1 MISNYYFT
9 PMLPSFVCEVTL
21 GYMLAYRNCKCA
33 EQLKFKITIC
43 GSYNMGK
50 PDIIY
55 EDNDIIVCYKP
66 AGIATQTRRIGQQ
79 DMESFIR
86 NYRAAKNE
94 PPYVGI
100 VHRLDQ
106 PVEGVMVFAKN
117 QKAAASLSRQIKE
130 HTTEKYY
137 RAASRG
143 QGVSGTAVEEEEAWH
158 TLTDY
163 ISFDKRTNTSKITS
177 EKDRLAKKAVLQYR
191 VISVTPDRDSS
202 QNECIRTEFDI
213 KLLTGRHHQIRLQL
227 AHIGYP
233 LIGDTKYGKPA
244 SNNSGTGSKSGRTG
258 GGVREQLA
266 LCSYKLVFDHPA
278 TGERMTFELP

>member
-1 MISNYYFT
+1 
-9 PMLPSFVCEVTL
+9 
-21 GYMLAYRNCKCA
+21 
-33 EQLKFKITIC
+33 
-43 GSYNMGK
+43 MGK

-137 RAASRG
+137 RAESRG
-143 QGVSGTAVEEEEAWH
+143 QGVSGAAVEEEEAWH

-266 LCSYKLVFDHPA
+266 LCSYKIVFDHPA

>member
-1 MISNYYFT
+1 
-9 PMLPSFVCEVTL
+9 MLPSFVCEVTL

-55 EDNDIIVCYKP
+55 EDNDIIICYKP

-100 VHRLDQ
+100 VPGPAQ

-143 QGVSGTAVEEEEAWH
+143 QGVSGTDKKEDNHAPAWH

-191 VISVTPDRDSS
+191 VISVTPDRDGS

-233 LIGDTKYGKPA
+233 LIGDTKYRKPA
-244 SNNSGTGSKSGRTG
+244 SNNSGMGSKSGRTG

>member
-1 MISNYYFT
+1 
-9 PMLPSFVCEVTL
+9 MLPSFVCEVTL
-21 GYMLAYRNCKCA
+21 GYMLAYRNCKCD
-33 EQLKFKITIC
+33 EQLKFTIIIC

-55 EDNDIIVCYKP
+55 EDNDIIVCCKP

-266 LCSYKLVFDHPA
+266 LCSYKIVFDHPA

>member
-55 EDNDIIVCYKP
+55 EDNDIIICYKP

-94 PPYVGI
+94 PPYVC
-100 VHRLDQ
+100 LLYTSD
-106 PVEGVMVFAKN
+106 
-117 QKAAASLSRQIKE
+117 AA
-130 HTTEKYY
+130 
-137 RAASRG
+137 
-143 QGVSGTAVEEEEAWH
+143 
-158 TLTDY
+158 D
-163 ISFDKRTNTSKITS
+163 
-177 EKDRLAKKAVLQYR
+177 
-191 VISVTPDRDSS
+191 
-202 QNECIRTEFDI
+202 
-213 KLLTGRHHQIRLQL
+213 
-227 AHIGYP
+227 
-233 LIGDTKYGKPA
+233 
-244 SNNSGTGSKSGRTG
+244 
-258 GGVREQLA
+258 
-266 LCSYKLVFDHPA
+266 
-278 TGERMTFELP
+278 EL

>member
-1 MISNYYFT
+1 
-9 PMLPSFVCEVTL
+9 MLPSFVCEVTL

-106 PVEGVMVFAKN
+106 PVEGVMVFAKY
-117 QKAAASLSRQIKE
+117 QKAAASLSRQI
-130 HTTEKYY
+130 
-137 RAASRG
+137 RISLI
-143 QGVSGTAVEEEEAWH
+143 WH
-158 TLTDY
+158 N
-163 ISFDKRTNTSKITS
+163 ISQKTV
-177 EKDRLAKKAVLQYR
+177 KKCGYVMCLCLESPR
-191 VISVTPDRDSS
+191 MRD
-202 QNECIRTEFDI
+202 I
-213 KLLTGRHHQIRLQL
+213 
-227 AHIGYP
+227 
-233 LIGDTKYGKPA
+233 
-244 SNNSGTGSKSGRTG
+244 
-258 GGVREQLA
+258 
-266 LCSYKLVFDHPA
+266 
-278 TGERMTFELP
+278 

>member
-1 MISNYYFT
+1 
-9 PMLPSFVCEVTL
+9 
-21 GYMLAYRNCKCA
+21 
-33 EQLKFKITIC
+33 
-43 GSYNMGK
+43 MGK

-143 QGVSGTAVEEEEAWH
+143 QGVSGTDKKEDNHASAWH

-227 AHIGYP
+227 ANIGYP

>member
-1 MISNYYFT
+1 
-9 PMLPSFVCEVTL
+9 
-21 GYMLAYRNCKCA
+21 
-33 EQLKFKITIC
+33 
-43 GSYNMGK
+43 MGK

-55 EDNDIIVCYKP
+55 EDNDIIICYKP

-137 RAASRG
+137 HAASRG
-143 QGVSGTAVEEEEAWH
+143 HGVSGADKKEDNHDPAWH

-177 EKDRLAKKAVLQYR
+177 VKDKLAKKQCF
-191 VISVTPDRDSS
+191 S
-202 QNECIRTEFDI
+202 
-213 KLLTGRHHQIRLQL
+213 TG
-227 AHIGYP
+227 
-233 LIGDTKYGKPA
+233 
-244 SNNSGTGSKSGRTG
+244 
-258 GGVREQLA
+258 
-266 LCSYKLVFDHPA
+266 
-278 TGERMTFELP
+278 

>member
-1 MISNYYFT
+1 
-9 PMLPSFVCEVTL
+9 
-21 GYMLAYRNCKCA
+21 
-33 EQLKFKITIC
+33 
-43 GSYNMGK
+43 MGK

-55 EDNDIIVCYKP
+55 EDNDIIVCCKP

-143 QGVSGTAVEEEEAWH
+143 QGVSGTAVEDEEAWH

-163 ISFDKRTNTSKITS
+163 ISFDKLTNTSKITS
-177 EKDRLAKKAVLQYR
+177 EKDKLAKKAVLQYR
-191 VISVTPDRDSS
+191 IIS
-202 QNECIRTEFDI
+202 NECNKTEFDI

-227 AHIGYP
+227 ANIGYP

-244 SNNSGTGSKSGRTG
+244 SNNSGTGSKSGRTR

-266 LCSYKLVFDHPA
+266 LCSYKIVFDHPA

>member
-1 MISNYYFT
+1 
-9 PMLPSFVCEVTL
+9 MLPSFVCEVTL
-21 GYMLAYRNCKCA
+21 GYMLAYRNCKCD
-33 EQLKFKITIC
+33 EQLKFTIIIC

-143 QGVSGTAVEEEEAWH
+143 QGVSGAAVEEEEAWH

-227 AHIGYP
+227 ANIGYP

>member
-1 MISNYYFT
+1 
-9 PMLPSFVCEVTL
+9 
-21 GYMLAYRNCKCA
+21 
-33 EQLKFKITIC
+33 
-43 GSYNMGK
+43 MGK

-143 QGVSGTAVEEEEAWH
+143 QGVSGADKEEDNKEDNH
-158 TLTDY
+158 DLHGILSQI
-163 ISFDKRTNTSKITS
+163 ISLSTSVPIHLKS
-177 EKDRLAKKAVLQYR
+177 QAKK
-191 VISVTPDRDSS
+191 
-202 QNECIRTEFDI
+202 
-213 KLLTGRHHQIRLQL
+213 TGRQKKQCF
-227 AHIGYP
+227 
-233 LIGDTKYGKPA
+233 
-244 SNNSGTGSKSGRTG
+244 STG
-258 GGVREQLA
+258 
-266 LCSYKLVFDHPA
+266 
-278 TGERMTFELP
+278 

>member
-1 MISNYYFT
+1 
-9 PMLPSFVCEVTL
+9 MLPSFVCEVTL

-33 EQLKFKITIC
+33 EQLKVTITIC

-55 EDNDIIVCYKP
+55 EDNDIIICYKP

-143 QGVSGTAVEEEEAWH
+143 QGVSGTDKKEDNHAPAWH

-191 VISVTPDRDSS
+191 VISVTPDRDGS

-233 LIGDTKYGKPA
+233 LIGDTKYRKPA
-244 SNNSGTGSKSGRTG
+244 SNNSGMGSKSGRTG

>member
-1 MISNYYFT
+1 
-9 PMLPSFVCEVTL
+9 MLPSFVCEVTL
-21 GYMLAYRNCKCA
+21 GYMLAYRNCKCD
-33 EQLKFKITIC
+33 EQLKFTIIIC

-191 VISVTPDRDSS
+191 VISVTPDRDGS

-244 SNNSGTGSKSGRTG
+244 SNNSGMGSKSGRTG

>member
-1 MISNYYFT
+1 
-9 PMLPSFVCEVTL
+9 MLPSFVCEVTL
-21 GYMLAYRNCKCA
+21 GYMLAYRNCKCD
-33 EQLKFKITIC
+33 EQLKFTIIIC

-94 PPYVGI
+94 PLYVGI

-266 LCSYKLVFDHPA
+266 LCSYKIVFDHPA

>member
-1 MISNYYFT
+1 
-9 PMLPSFVCEVTL
+9 
-21 GYMLAYRNCKCA
+21 
-33 EQLKFKITIC
+33 
-43 GSYNMGK
+43 MGK

-55 EDNDIIVCYKP
+55 EHNDIIVCCKP

-137 RAASRG
+137 HAASRG
-143 QGVSGTAVEEEEAWH
+143 HGVSGADKKEDNHAPAWH

-163 ISFDKRTNTSKITS
+163 IFFDKRTNTSKITS

-233 LIGDTKYGKPA
+233 LIGDTKYGGDTA
-244 SNNSGTGSKSGRTG
+244 
-258 GGVREQLA
+258 REQLA
-266 LCSYKLVFDHPA
+266 LCSYKIVFDHPA

>member
-1 MISNYYFT
+1 
-9 PMLPSFVCEVTL
+9 MLPSFVCEVTL
-21 GYMLAYRNCKCA
+21 GYMLAYRNCKCD
-33 EQLKFKITIC
+33 EQLKFTIIIC

-143 QGVSGTAVEEEEAWH
+143 QGVSGAAVEEEEAWH

-244 SNNSGTGSKSGRTG
+244 SNKSGTGSKSGRTG

-266 LCSYKLVFDHPA
+266 LCSYKIVFDHPA

>member
-1 MISNYYFT
+1 
-9 PMLPSFVCEVTL
+9 
-21 GYMLAYRNCKCA
+21 
-33 EQLKFKITIC
+33 
-43 GSYNMGK
+43 MGK

-191 VISVTPDRDSS
+191 VISVIPDRDSS

-266 LCSYKLVFDHPA
+266 LCSYKIVFDHPA

>member
-1 MISNYYFT
+1 
-9 PMLPSFVCEVTL
+9 
-21 GYMLAYRNCKCA
+21 
-33 EQLKFKITIC
+33 
-43 GSYNMGK
+43 MGK

-117 QKAAASLSRQIKE
+117 QKAAASLSRQINKE
-130 HTTEKYY
+130 EDNKEDNHDL
-137 RAASRG
+137 
-143 QGVSGTAVEEEEAWH
+143 AWH

-177 EKDRLAKKAVLQYR
+177 EKDRQAKKAVLQYR
-191 VISVTPDRDSS
+191 IIS
-202 QNECIRTEFDI
+202 NECNKTEFDI

-227 AHIGYP
+227 ANIGYP
-233 LIGDTKYGKPA
+233 LIGDTKYGKTV

-258 GGVREQLA
+258 FGVREQLA
-266 LCSYKLVFDHPA
+266 LCSYKIVFDHPA
-278 TGERMTFELP
+278 TGERLTFELP

>member
-1 MISNYYFT
+1 
-9 PMLPSFVCEVTL
+9 MLPSFVCEVTL
-21 GYMLAYRNCKCA
+21 GYMLAYRNCKCD
-33 EQLKFKITIC
+33 EQLKFTIIIC

-143 QGVSGTAVEEEEAWH
+143 QGVSGADKKEDNHAPAWH

-244 SNNSGTGSKSGRTG
+244 SNNSGTGSKSGRTC

-266 LCSYKLVFDHPA
+266 LCSYKIVFDHPA

>member
-1 MISNYYFT
+1 M
-9 PMLPSFVCEVTL
+9 MPSFVCEVTL
-21 GYMLAYRNCKCA
+21 GYMLAYRNCKCD
-33 EQLKFKITIC
+33 EQLKFTIIIC

-244 SNNSGTGSKSGRTG
+244 SNNSGMGSKSGRTG

>member
-1 MISNYYFT
+1 
-9 PMLPSFVCEVTL
+9 
-21 GYMLAYRNCKCA
+21 
-33 EQLKFKITIC
+33 
-43 GSYNMGK
+43 MGK
-50 PDIIY
+50 PNIIY

-66 AGIATQTRRIGQQ
+66 AGMATQTRRIGQQ

-137 RAASRG
+137 YAASYG
-143 QGVSGTAVEEEEAWH
+143 MGSAGTH

-163 ISFDKRTNTSKITS
+163 ISFDKRTNTSKITTA
-177 EKDRLAKKAVLQYR
+177 KDPQAKKAVLEYEIVEQKNNIT
-191 VISVTPDRDSS
+191 VF
-202 QNECIRTEFDI
+202 NI
-213 KLLTGRHHQIRLQL
+213 KLLTGRHHQIRLQF
-227 AHIGYP
+227 ANIGYP
-233 LIGDTKYGKPA
+233 LIGDTKYGGEGTA
-244 SNNSGTGSKSGRTG
+244 NNGIAKAVATLGSVRTG
-258 GGVREQLA
+258 RSRGMSREQLA
-266 LCSYKLVFDHPA
+266 LCSYKIVIDHPVS
-278 TGERMTFELP
+278 GERMAFEVKPQNPVIKAVIK

>member
-1 MISNYYFT
+1 
-9 PMLPSFVCEVTL
+9 MLPSFVCEVTL
-21 GYMLAYRNCKCA
+21 GYMLAYRNCKCD
-33 EQLKFKITIC
+33 EQLKFTIIIC

-50 PDIIY
+50 LDIIY

-66 AGIATQTRRIGQQ
+66 AGIATQTRSIGQQ

-244 SNNSGTGSKSGRTG
+244 SNNSGMGSKSGRTG

>member
-1 MISNYYFT
+1 
-9 PMLPSFVCEVTL
+9 
-21 GYMLAYRNCKCA
+21 
-33 EQLKFKITIC
+33 
-43 GSYNMGK
+43 MGK

-143 QGVSGTAVEEEEAWH
+143 QGVSGAAVEDEEAWH

-177 EKDRLAKKAVLQYR
+177 EKDKLAKKAVLQYR
-191 VISVTPDRDSS
+191 IIS
-202 QNECIRTEFDI
+202 NECNKTEFDI

-227 AHIGYP
+227 ANIGYP
-233 LIGDTKYGKPA
+233 LIGDTKYGH
-244 SNNSGTGSKSGRTG
+244 TG
-258 GGVREQLA
+258 GFAMEQLA
-266 LCSYKLVFDHPA
+266 LCSYKIAFDHPA

>member
-1 MISNYYFT
+1 
-9 PMLPSFVCEVTL
+9 MLPSFVCEVTL
-21 GYMLAYRNCKCA
+21 GYMLAYRNCKCD
-33 EQLKFKITIC
+33 EQLKFTIIIC

-191 VISVTPDRDSS
+191 VISVTPDRDGS

-233 LIGDTKYGKPA
+233 LIGDTKYRKPA
-244 SNNSGTGSKSGRTG
+244 SNNSGMGSKSGRTG

>member
-1 MISNYYFT
+1 
-9 PMLPSFVCEVTL
+9 MLPLFVCEVTL
-21 GYMLAYRNCKCA
+21 GYMLAYRNCKYA
-33 EQLKFKITIC
+33 EQLKFTITIC

-55 EDNDIIVCYKP
+55 EDNDIIVCCKP

-143 QGVSGTAVEEEEAWH
+143 QGVSGTDKKEDNHAPAWH

-191 VISVTPDRDSS
+191 VISVTPDRDGS

-233 LIGDTKYGKPA
+233 LIGDTKYRKPA
-244 SNNSGTGSKSGRTG
+244 SNNSGMGSKSGRTG

>member
-1 MISNYYFT
+1 
-9 PMLPSFVCEVTL
+9 
-21 GYMLAYRNCKCA
+21 
-33 EQLKFKITIC
+33 
-43 GSYNMGK
+43 MGK

-55 EDNDIIVCYKP
+55 EDNDIIICYKP

-143 QGVSGTAVEEEEAWH
+143 QGALGADNKEDNNDPAWH

-163 ISFDKRTNTSKITS
+163 IFFDKRTNTSKITS

-191 VISVTPDRDSS
+191 VISVTPDRGSS

-227 AHIGYP
+227 ANIGYP
-233 LIGDTKYGKPA
+233 LIGDTKYGH
-244 SNNSGTGSKSGRTG
+244 TG
-258 GGVREQLA
+258 GFAREQLA
-266 LCSYKLVFDHPA
+266 LCSYKIAFDHPA

>member
-1 MISNYYFT
+1 
-9 PMLPSFVCEVTL
+9 MLPSFVCEVTL
-21 GYMLAYRNCKCA
+21 GYMLAYRNCKCD
-33 EQLKFKITIC
+33 EQIKLTIIIC

-94 PPYVGI
+94 PLYVGI

-143 QGVSGTAVEEEEAWH
+143 QGVSGTDKKEDNHAPAWH

-191 VISVTPDRDSS
+191 VISVTPDRDGS

-227 AHIGYP
+227 ANIGYP

>member
-1 MISNYYFT
+1 
-9 PMLPSFVCEVTL
+9 
-21 GYMLAYRNCKCA
+21 
-33 EQLKFKITIC
+33 
-43 GSYNMGK
+43 MGK
-50 PDIIY
+50 PNIIY

-66 AGIATQTRRIGQQ
+66 AGMATQTRRIGQQ

-137 RAASRG
+137 YAASC
-143 QGVSGTAVEEEEAWH
+143 GTGCGNEDDIRH

-163 ISFDKRTNTSKITS
+163 ISFDKRTNTSKITTA
-177 EKDRLAKKAVLQYR
+177 KDSQAKKAVLEYEIVKSEHNAHEQG
-191 VISVTPDRDSS
+191 
-202 QNECIRTEFDI
+202 NEEKSHITIFNI
-213 KLLTGRHHQIRLQL
+213 KLLTGRHHQIRLQF
-227 AHIGYP
+227 ANIGYP
-233 LIGDTKYGKPA
+233 LIGDTKYGVA
-244 SNNSGTGSKSGRTG
+244 DRGRGTA
-258 GGVREQLA
+258 REQLA
-266 LCSYKLVFDHPA
+266 LCSYKIVIDHPA
-278 TGERMTFELP
+278 SGKRMVFEAEPQNKILNQTKYHTFNKN

>member
-1 MISNYYFT
+1 
-9 PMLPSFVCEVTL
+9 MLPSFVCEVTL

-33 EQLKFKITIC
+33 EQLKVTITIC

-143 QGVSGTAVEEEEAWH
+143 QGVSGTDKKEDNHAPAWH

-191 VISVTPDRDSS
+191 VISVTPDRDGS

-233 LIGDTKYGKPA
+233 LIGDTKYRKPA
-244 SNNSGTGSKSGRTG
+244 SNNSGMGSKSGRTG